1 MKKTIGILILILLVQ
16 IMTVAQP
23 GDSLVIGIWLG
34 EYQGFDPQTQSNI
47 TIKRR
52 LIFEPENKV
61 YIDTLW
67 GQPTGL
73 EDIVLEMEIGNWE
86 INFLVDSVVFTP
98 VISKRIDIANPDSLV
113 EYDRGVHSK
122 ELGSLFEYEW
132 EFHDDNMNVDY
143 IMYKEEF
150 ISVPGTPTGN
160 ITPLI
165 FGEYVYNT
173 SGSTSN
179 IGHDMEYSFNWGDGA
194 TSQWSSSK
202 ASSHSW
208 AEAGIKNVTVTSRCN
223 LHPDRTATSE
233 ILYVDVQD
241 IAETVGKPGT
251 PSGETAPVIN
261 VVYNYTTSG
270 ASSDLGHTVEYS
282 FNWGDGTSSE
292 WSTST
297 GASHSWS
304 GEGSKSVSVTAR
316 CQIHMNKVNTSDN
329 LEVNVLTAT
338 GIQQDYETGN
348 QYSFRL
354 LHDYP
359 GIPGSSVI
367 ASYFVPERIHVNL
380 SVYSVNGQ
388 LVRSLID
395 KYHSPGYYEILW
407 DETDENGNVVNGGI
421 YFFSLK
427 TKDYYGVQKCILF
440 K

>member
-1 MKKTIGILILILLVQ
+1 MKKTIGILILMLLVQ
-16 IMTVAQP
+16 VITVAQP
-23 GDSLVIGIWLG
+23 GDSLIIGIWLG

-61 YIDTLW
+61 YFDTLW
-67 GQPTGL
+67 GKPTGL
-73 EDIVLEMEIGNWE
+73 DDIILEMEIGNWE
-86 INFLVDSVVFTP
+86 INFFVDSVVFTP

-113 EYDRGVHSK
+113 EYNHGVHSK
-122 ELGSLFEYEW
+122 ELSSLFEYEW

-150 ISVPGTPTGN
+150 ISTPGTPTGN
-160 ITPLI
+160 TTPLI
-165 FGEYVYNT
+165 YGEYVYNT
-173 SGSTSN
+173 SGATSN
-179 IGHDMEYSFNWGDGA
+179 LGHDLEYSFSWGDG
-194 TSQWSSSK
+194 TSSQWSSSK

-208 AEAGIKNVTVTSRCN
+208 ATAGIKNVTVTSRCN
-223 LHPDRTATSE
+223 LHQDRTATSE

-241 IAETVGKPGT
+241 IVETISKPGT
-251 PSGETAPVIN
+251 PSGEAAPVVN

-304 GEGSKSVSVTAR
+304 SEGLKSVNVTAR
-316 CQIHMNKVNTSDN
+316 CQMHINKVNTSDI

-338 GIQQDYETGN
+338 GIEQDYETGN
-348 QYSFRL
+348 HYSFRL
-354 LHDYP
+354 LYDYP
-359 GIPGSSVI
+359 GTTGSNVIISYFIPGQT
-367 ASYFVPERIHVNL
+367 RVNL
-380 SVYSVNGQ
+380 SVYDVNGQ
-388 LVRSLID
+388 LIRSLIN
-395 KYHSPGYYEILW
+395 KYHNPGYYEILW
-407 DETDENGNVVNGGI
+407 DGTDDSGNIVNGGI
-421 YFFSLK
+421 YFLTFK
-427 TKDYYGVQKCILF
+427 TKDYFYIQKSILI